1 MEIEGQR
8 HGRREVESSQ
18 PQVQDEYGVRNLRE
32 YERGLRA
39 RGDVTI
45 WLSEE
50 AIAAWTPPKNGLRG
64 GQRRYSNLAI
74 LTALTLRVVFRLPL
88 RPTEGFLD
96 SLLSLMDL
104 ELEAPDHTTLSRRNQ
119 YVEVPALTRAH
130 DGPIHLV
137 IDSTGLKILGSG
149 AWNAHKYK
157 PSRKRR
163 DWRKLH
169 IGVDD
174 EGFIVAAELT
184 ASTEGDASSLPD
196 LLDQIEAPICRFTA
210 DGAYDRRSIYDR
222 VGAAGTQDVVIV
234 IPPRRSAVSP
244 RPVGGPWA
252 QREVALQRIRKVGR
266 GEWQNES
273 GYRQQARVE
282 NGFFRYKSVL
292 GGGLKARNN
301 IAQTREAMIG
311 CHILNRMAELGR
323 PVSYAVVS

>member
-1 MEIEGQR
+1 MAAR
-8 HGRREVESSQ
+8 KSSR
-18 PQVQDEYGVRNLRE
+18 VNRKYKTKYRIRNWRE
-32 YERGLRA
+32 YERGLRS

-50 AIAAWTPPKNGLRG
+50 ATAAWIPPKNGLRG

-74 LTALTLRVVFRLPL
+74 LTALTLRVLFRLPL
-88 RPTEGFLD
+88 RQTEGFLD
-96 SLLSLMDL
+96 SLLSLMGLDL
-104 ELEAPDHTTLSRRNQ
+104 KAPDHTTLSRRNQ
-119 YVEVPALTRAH
+119 TVEVPPLTRVH
-130 DGPIHLV
+130 DGPIYLV
-137 IDSTGLKILGSG
+137 VDSTGLKILGSG
-149 AWNAHKYK
+149 EWNVHKYK
-157 PSRKRR
+157 ASRKSR

-174 EGFIVAAELT
+174 EGFIVAAKLT
-184 ASTEGDASSLPD
+184 ASSGDDASTLPD
-196 LLDQIEAPICRFTA
+196 LLDQIEAPIRRFAA

-222 VGAAGTQDVVIV
+222 VGAAGTEDVVIV

-244 RPVGGPWA
+244 RPTDRPWA
-252 QREVALQRIRKVGR
+252 QREGALRRIRKVGR
-266 GEWQNES
+266 REWQNES

-292 GGGLKARNN
+292 GGGLKARNS

-323 PVSYAVVS
+323 PESYAVVS